1 MSMLRMVRGL
11 SAAAAVAATVAGGAA
26 GAQAYQ
32 RTGTYSSAQEVP
44 PPPVVVSPGTG
55 AVSALLSASGLS
67 LTVDL
72 SYRDMLAPVA
82 GAHIHTGGPG
92 VNGPVAIDF
101 GGANGFVFG
110 MTSGSYSR
118 VFDLTLAQSYGGAYL
133 TSFGGNVAAARAD
146 FVSNFVASNAY
157 ANLHSAARPAGEIR
171 ANLAVTAVPEPS
183 TYVLMATGLG
193 ALGLVA
199 RRRRA

>member
-1 MSMLRMVRGL
+1 MTRARVL
-11 SAAAAVAATVAGGAA
+11 SAAAAVLMLPAVAA
-26 GAQAYQ
+26 AQPYLG
-32 RTGTYSSAQEVP
+32 TGTYSSGQEVP
-44 PPPVVVSPGTG
+44 PPPVVASPGTG
-55 AVSALLSASGLS
+55 TLRALLAASGLS

-101 GGANGFVFG
+101 GGSNGFVFG
-110 MTSGSYSR
+110 LTAGAYSR
-118 VFDLTLAQSYGGAYL
+118 VFDLTLAQSYGGTYL
-133 TSFGGNVAAARAD
+133 QSFGGDVAAARAD
-146 FVSNFVASNAY
+146 FVSNFVTSNVY
-157 ANLHSAARPAGEIR
+157 GNLHSSVRPAGEIR